1 MLLRVLLKQL
11 APLFFWLAYRAFRSR
26 YFRDSPRIRRWALNS
41 FRLAADLGNRRALS
55 VYGHLLFLRG
65 DTEQSRI
72 QGGIY
77 LERAA
82 EQGDSKAQYQMGQI
96 YEQGFAHYFRIDPE
110 KALARYRAA
119 AAQGHSLAIN
129 RLHEVYSHGDLGVAA
144 DHDQARYWQEQPVD
158 SV

>member
-1 MLLRVLLKQL
+1 MLVRMLFKQL

-26 YFRDSPRIRRWALNS
+26 YFNDSARIRRWAMNS

-55 VYGHLLFLRG
+55 VYGYLLFLRG

-96 YEQGFAHYFRIDPE
+96 HEQGFASYFRIDPG
-110 KALARYRAA
+110 KALACYRQA
-119 AAQGHSLAIN
+119 AAQGHTLAIN
-129 RLHEVYSHGDLGVAA
+129 RLHDVYSHGELGVVA
-144 DHDQARYWQEQPVD
+144 DQEQARYWQEQQLT
-158 SV
+158 